1 MTEQMIN
8 TNNLCNASLNSNVLR
23 VKDNITTTLIITAN
37 NAHHS
42 KGIKEVSAE
51 VLDLIRERLKP
62 S

>member
-8 TNNLCNASLNSNVLR
+8 TNNLCNASQNSNVLR
-23 VKDNITTTLIITAN
+23 AKDNTTMKLVKTAN

-42 KGIKEVSAE
+42 KGTKEVSAE
-51 VLDLIRERLKP
+51 VSDLIKRKSRP